1 MNMRNAALVAFAFA
15 TVPMAAAAYFV
26 HRDLTS
32 HPEESLAD
40 HIGGGGTLGDERLKV
55 LTKITRGYV
64 ARNADAP
71 AAMRNGT
78 AFAPEA
84 YLNQE
89 LATEGVRWRVRHV
102 KGLAAETYNVT

>member
-1 MNMRNAALVAFAFA
+1 MNMRNAALVAFAIT
-15 TVPMAAAAYFV
+15 TVPIAAAVHFV

-40 HIGGGGTLGDERLKV
+40 HIGGGGTLGDERFHV
-55 LTKITRGYV
+55 LTKITRAYV
-64 ARNADAP
+64 AGNADAP

-84 YLNQE
+84 YLNQK
-89 LATEGVRWRVRHV
+89 LASEGVKWRVRHV